1 MREWET
7 VDEWTVD
14 IVEDPT
20 QLMLNAN
27 CCCMLAKGRGGQAGG
42 HVEKQSARGGWS
54 RRDRERERRR
64 RRRRG
69 IRSLRGECR
78 NG

>member
-42 HVEKQSARGGWS
+42 HV
-54 RRDRERERRR
+54 
-64 RRRRG
+64 
-69 IRSLRGECR
+69 
-78 NG
+78 

>member
-1 MREWET
+1 M
-7 VDEWTVD
+7 DEWTVD

-42 HVEKQSARGGWS
+42 HVEKQSARWGGGGGL
-54 RRDRERERRR
+54 DRERER